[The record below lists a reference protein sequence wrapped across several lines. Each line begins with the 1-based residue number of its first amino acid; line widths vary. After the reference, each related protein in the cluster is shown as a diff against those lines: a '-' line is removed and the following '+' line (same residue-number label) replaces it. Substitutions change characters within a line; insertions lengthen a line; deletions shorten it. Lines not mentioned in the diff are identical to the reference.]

1 MGYELSRLVDALPG
15 LVWTTTAD
23 GATEFLNERW
33 RQYTGSDRKRLGP
46 KGWRSAIHPDDL
58 PAAKACW
65 KECLA
70 SGKAREI
77 EARLR
82 RFDGEYR
89 WFQINSAPVTDDQ
102 GVVVGWCG
110 INTDI
115 EDRVQA
121 EAAVREQKRR
131 FERVVD
137 GLPVIAALSDPDGK
151 MIFCNRLMI
160 EYRGETLEDI
170 QAQPPLSAFHPDDR
184 PGMLAARAEAM
195 RTGQPMDREGRLRRH
210 DGVYLWHRYMTFP
223 LRDPAGEIEVWYC
236 IVLET
241 EGVKRA
247 EAKLAAEKE
256 ALRIS
261 EAELRRSYE
270 LLSEGERLSRTST
283 FLWDVEPDVHNW
295 SQEAYRIWEFPP
307 GTKITMQLILSTLHP
322 EDLPRAEALI
332 GGAIAGAPGFDFHFR
347 IRTASGALKHL
358 RVVGRRAEEIP
369 DRPVFIGALRDVTDS
384 KLVEDALRESNR
396 YLSEAQ
402 ALSRTGSF
410 TWDMTR
416 DEHSWSDELYCI
428 WQIDPGTKLTRDL
441 VFATIHPEDLPEVEA
456 VLRRTAEGGDFDI
469 SFRILTP
476 SGEVRHLHTVA
487 HRLAEIQDRVVYLGA
502 AQNVTEAKLA
512 EEALKA
518 SEDALNRARS
528 DLAHAARVMA
538 LNTLTASIAHEVSQP
553 LAGIITNTGTGLRM
567 LDADPPNIDGAR
579 VTMSRAL
586 RDGNRASEVIRNLRG
601 MFARKDP
608 TIEPVDLNDAAR
620 EVLALSAAEMQRR
633 RVALNMEF
641 ATDLPD
647 VRGDRVQLQQ
657 VILNLVLNAADA
669 MNTVD
674 DRPRDL
680 CVQTLLAP
688 SGEVQLSVRD
698 AGVGLDASAAE
709 RLFDAFYTT
718 KSDGMG
724 VGLAI
729 SRSIIEAHKGR
740 LWAQPNDGPG
750 ATFSFSIPHRVSS
763 HQPNSA
769 QPSEAYGA

>member
-1 MGYELSRLVDALPG
+1 MGFELSRLVDALPG

-23 GATEFLNERW
+23 GATHFLNERW
-33 RQYTGSDRKRLGP
+33 RQYTGSDPKRLGP

-58 PAAKACW
+58 PAASACW
-65 KECLA
+65 KACLA
-70 SGKAREI
+70 SGAPREI

-89 WFQINSAPVTDDQ
+89 WFQINSAPVTDDK

-151 MIFCNRLMI
+151 MIFCNRLML

-170 QAQPPLSAFHPDDR
+170 RAQPPLSAFHPDDR
-184 PGMLAARAEAM
+184 PRMLEARAEAM

-223 LRDPAGEIEVWYC
+223 LRDPAGKIEVWYC

-241 EGVKRA
+241 EGMKRA
-247 EAKLAAEKE
+247 EATLAAEKE

-261 EAELRRSYE
+261 EAELRRAYE

-295 SQEAYRIWEFPP
+295 SEEAYRIWEFPS
-307 GTKITMQLILSTLHP
+307 GTKITMQMILSTLHP

-332 GGAIAGAPGFDFHFR
+332 GGAITGEPRFDFHFR
-347 IRTASGALKHL
+347 VRTARGALKHL
-358 RVVGRRAEEIP
+358 HVVGRRAEEIP
-369 DRPVFIGALRDVTDS
+369 DRPVFIGALRD
-384 KLVEDALRESNR
+384 
-396 YLSEAQ
+396 
-402 ALSRTGSF
+402 
-410 TWDMTR
+410 
-416 DEHSWSDELYCI
+416 
-428 WQIDPGTKLTRDL
+428 
-441 VFATIHPEDLPEVEA
+441 
-456 VLRRTAEGGDFDI
+456 
-469 SFRILTP
+469 
-476 SGEVRHLHTVA
+476 
-487 HRLAEIQDRVVYLGA
+487 
-502 AQNVTEAKLA
+502 VTEAKLA

-553 LAGIITNTGTGLRM
+553 LAGIITNAGTGLRM

-579 VTMSRAL
+579 ATMSRAL

-601 MFARKDP
+601 MFARKEP
-608 TIEPVDLNDAAR
+608 TIGPVDLNDAAR

-633 RVALNMEF
+633 RVALSMDF
-641 ATDLPD
+641 ATDLPP
-647 VRGDRVQLQQ
+647 VGGDRVQLQQ

-680 CVQTLLAP
+680 RVQTLLAP
-688 SGEVQLSVRD
+688 TGEVQLSVRD
-698 AGVGLDASAAE
+698 AGVGLDAVTAE
-709 RLFDAFYTT
+709 RLFDAFFTT

-763 HQPNSA
+763 HQPSSA